1 MESESSTTNL
11 VNTLK
16 QTIPESFTPDSFTPD
31 SFNSTED
38 TTSSFFPKMILIIIL
53 FAFIGGGV
61 FIYLAKGDKS
71 LREFV
76 TPYLNKLGIDIGT
89 DKDDDDDDNDT
100 TTYETTTTTMYDKK
114 DTTTYDRDTTTSRTH
129 MNYGRTGATGPA
141 RPTPMDTTI
150 DTTTTIDTRTTTTPI
165 YTTTTTRKTETKDDA
180 AVECDNPQK
189 EKLMKALNNAV
200 QTADYMADDASSSI
214 QCVNKSKWC
223 FIGEEKGVRNCV
235 LLNDDQKCMSGDI
248 FPSRDICI
256 NPKMRS

>member
-16 QTIPESFTPDSFTPD
+16 NTIPTPDII
-31 SFNSTED
+31 NSTED
-38 TTSSFFPKMILIIIL
+38 TTTYFFPKMILIIIL

-71 LREFV
+71 FREFV

-89 DKDDDDDDNDT
+89 DKEDDDT
-100 TTYETTTTTMYDKK
+100 TTYDTTTTTMYDR
-114 DTTTYDRDTTTSRTH
+114 DTTTYDRDTTTTSSTY
-129 MNYGRTGATGPA
+129 NYGRTGATGPA

-165 YTTTTTRKTETKDDA
+165 YKTTTTRKTETKDDGDDA
-180 AVECDNPQK
+180 AVECDNPKK
-189 EKLMKALNNAV
+189 EKLMKALNNAA

-256 NPKMRS
+256 NPKMRT